1 MGPVYLTGRWGL
13 AFPFLTLR
21 GIKKGCPSSP
31 LLFCLLLSG
40 VERRVLREAAGA
52 AVPLGGQ
59 DSRGVISY
67 ADDIKLMAVSPAAL
81 RW

>member
-1 MGPVYLTGRWGL
+1 MGRRGL
-13 AFPFLTLR
+13 AEPFLTLR
-21 GIKKGCPSSP
+21 GIKQGCPSSP

-52 AVPLGGQ
+52 AVLLGGQ
-59 DSRGVISY
+59 DSRGMVSY
-67 ADDIKLMAVSPAAL
+67 ADDIKLMASSPAAL